1 MKWTVRIERLELIQK
16 LLQDKQQGLR
26 TSEVASKMGISNDTA
41 LRDLSYL
48 NSHGKL
54 PLIKEGHYWKVVKR
68 DADGTH
74 KENGASPDSI
84 KQYSYDV
91 ALSFAG
97 EDRIYAEALAG
108 ALRHHGI
115 RVFYDKYEKD
125 TLWGKDLY
133 THLSDLYQNKAR
145 YCVTFFS
152 HHYIE
157 KTWTKHEL
165 RAAQARAF
173 REQQEYIL
181 VVY

>member
-1 MKWTVRIERLELIQK
+1 
-16 LLQDKQQGLR
+16 
-26 TSEVASKMGISNDTA
+26 MGISNDTA

-133 THLSDLYQNKAR
+133 THLSGRTPLTGEKVRRA
-145 YCVTFFS
+145 CKTVT
-152 HHYIE
+152 HWQCCNYE
-157 KTWTKHEL
+157 KTTD
-165 RAAQARAF
+165 RANEPVRA
-173 REQQEYIL
+173 IL
-181 VVY
+181 LQ